1 MPLEISHVLLHSYAG
16 GRAGVKC
23 GKNRICIHASLIRS
37 KIGTLLVNE
46 IGETPRPSL
55 HCPLL
60 RAKTLRRCHHLSLS
74 LSVLF
79 LFIDRSISLFAPILL
94 LDCDFNSARVSLVA
108 AFVVSLPLS
117 E

>member
-60 RAKTLRRCHHLSLS
+60 RAKTLPPLLSPP

-94 LDCDFNSARVSLVA
+94 LGCDFNSARVSLVA